1 MDMDGKLEWADEEE
15 NPLIVRG
22 VSRLRK
28 DLEALK

>member
-1 MDMDGKLEWADEEE
+1 MDMDGKLERVEEEE
-15 NPLIVRG
+15 NPLVVRG